1 MFYNF
6 VAILESIPKTVVCN
20 ATCYFLVF
28 TVNLITSIRYCCYC
42 SEPDLLTRQNLTNY
56 IDIAGWN
63 LFWAYNKLLK
73 ASNSLVIR
81 FPHASARLYSSL
93 FCLYCGLNST
103 FKCLDRSQLCVVQ
116 YLLQMWDCLALVL
129 EIYYCRFGWWN
140 A

>member
-56 IDIAGWN
+56 IDIASWN
-63 LFWAYNKLLK
+63 LFWAYGKLLK

-81 FPHASARLYSSL
+81 FPHASDSAVFRPILPI
-93 FCLYCGLNST
+93 LNST
-103 FKCLDRSQLCVVQ
+103 FKCLDRRQLCVVQ

-129 EIYYCRFGWWN
+129 EIYYCRIGWWN